1 MGKIIICTGQKNAYG
16 KKVNDYA
23 NTLINDNTEVLIN
36 PEKELLHQKM
46 LYDMTFENAN
56 KFIEKDINA
65 VIITY
70 SDHVFNA
77 VRVAVKNHNKEDCE
91 IHTVMNDGTIT
102 VAHIFPNGRL
112 DAWIEDVFDVWD
124 KALLELI

>member
-1 MGKIIICTGQKNAYG
+1 MGKIIICTGQENAYG

-23 NTLINDNTEVLIN
+23 NTLINDNAEILIN

-46 LYDMTFENAN
+46 LYDMTFKRAN
-56 KFIEKDINA
+56 EFIKKDIDA

-77 VRVAVKNHNKEDCE
+77 VRVAAKYHNKKNCE
-91 IHTVMNDGTIT
+91 IHTVMNDGTII
-102 VAHIFPNGRL
+102 VSHILPDGRL
-112 DAWIEDVFDVWD
+112 DTWIEGVFDVWE